1 MGAFYFAWWEKV
13 IESRVGK
20 NGKGRIGRGPWS
32 TGKDGMMMARS
43 AVAVAGVRESHER
56 KRYGGKKL

>member
-20 NGKGRIGRGPWS
+20 NGKGRIGRGHGRRERWNDDGS
-32 TGKDGMMMARS
+32 IGGGGGWGTGKP
-43 AVAVAGVRESHER
+43 
-56 KRYGGKKL
+56 